1 MYKRPENN
9 RNADS
14 TLSCSR
20 RSHYSGI
27 KYSVGIVTK
36 KFNSEVTYAM
46 IISDSGDND
55 DDDSIP
61 KLSAPNEDS
70 DDEFC

>member
-1 MYKRPENN
+1 MYNGTENDKE
-9 RNADS
+9 ADS

-20 RSHYSGI
+20 WSHYP
-27 KYSVGIVTK
+27 KYSVSVVIRSSK
-36 KFNSEVTYAM
+36 SEVTNAM
-46 IISDSGDND
+46 IISDSGDKD

-70 DDEFC
+70 DDEIC